1 MTDAVEPGP
10 VVVALVPAKDRADDI
25 AATVE
30 ALQGLDDVDR
40 VLVIDDGSADG
51 TAEAALAAGA
61 EVLRL
66 PLNRGK
72 GGAVLAGVE
81 ATPEADVY
89 LLIDADLAETAA
101 AAHLLL
107 DPVLADEADL
117 TIGVFP
123 PAAGRGGA
131 GRVKALAASAIHRA
145 TGREVAEP
153 LSGQRAVRRDLLAG
167 LPSADR
173 FGLEVAMTIDAV
185 RAGARVVEVGVPM
198 DHRHTGGSFGGYVHR
213 ARQGFDILRA
223 LWPRLTTPR
232 LRIGLAAGLALL
244 AILAAVAVSSRAE
257 PASAPAD
264 DQASKVVVV
273 AMNPLG
279 LGDLE
284 AEETPNLQRAVDE
297 GALAAMSV
305 RTAGRR
311 PTLAEGY
318 MSLGAG
324 FRLAAVPST
333 AQAYPADEPL
343 GTGTAAEVLAS
354 RTGVEV
360 DGDIAVV
367 GASVAVDANASSTIT
382 SKPGALGDAL
392 AEAGLVGA
400 VVGNGD
406 RPEVGETEAVVNR
419 PAALALMD
427 GDLSVPRG
435 TIAPE
440 DLLEEDPSAPYGV
453 RASRERTM
461 AAVEAAAEEADV
473 VFVDPGDLDRAD
485 AFRVEATTDAQNVA
499 RDEALRRTD
508 EILGDILDWA
518 DVDTAVI
525 VVSVASPGRT
535 FRLAP
540 LVVVGPGVPHG
551 YVVSPSTKRAG
562 LAALTDLAPTILD
575 LLGADVPS
583 DMPGRPLRYQ
593 AGDVDRS
600 MLDEL
605 DQGTQLRE
613 ATYYSLAVWY
623 IVFQG
628 IALAL
633 GAYVIS
639 KRSTRVRSARVVRF
653 MVVAA
658 AALPLA
664 TFLFRALPG
673 WSGVEATT
681 AYLLQA
687 GLAVVIALLAGRAR
701 RTPLSPLAWVFGVT
715 LAVIAIDC
723 ATGTWLHVN
732 SWLGYSLHSAGR
744 FYGVPNTT
752 FAVLAACGI
761 LLACI
766 HVRFAPRRREALVTA
781 TLLLGALVVVD
792 GAPSLGGDVGGILT
806 LVPVFGLLLFSLSGR
821 RLTARTVV
829 LVGGATALVLAA
841 ATAVDLARPPE
852 SRTHL
857 GRFASD
863 LFEDGLSE
871 LTDTFLRKQ
880 GANFRILQVSIWTWM
895 IPIVAGFLLY
905 VLVYERRWAS
915 LLPRGGAMRAGVVA
929 VISGSLLGFLAND
942 SGPIVIALF
951 FAYLGPFLTLIALDE
966 KWGQPQLL
974 APTPEPPPTE
984 ETDP

>member
-1 MTDAVEPGP
+1 MTDAAVEPGP

-25 AATVE
+25 AATVG
-30 ALQGLDDVDR
+30 ALQGLAAVDR
-40 VLVIDDGSADG
+40 VMVVDDGSRDG
-51 TAEAALAAGA
+51 TAEAARAAGA

-66 PLNRGK
+66 PVNRGK

-89 LLIDADLAETAA
+89 LLIDADLAATASA
-101 AAHLLL
+101 ADRLL
-107 DPVLADEADL
+107 DPVLGDEADMVV
-117 TIGVFP
+117 GVFP
-123 PAAGRGGA
+123 PAEGRGGS
-131 GRVKALAASAIHRA
+131 GRVKSLARGAIHRA
-145 TGREVAEP
+145 TGRRFDEP
-153 LSGQRAVRRDLLAG
+153 LSGQRAVRRELLAG

-173 FGLEVAMTIDAV
+173 FGLEVAMTIDAL
-185 RAGARVVEVGVPM
+185 RAGARVLEVEVPM
-198 DHRHTGGSFGGYVHR
+198 DHRHTGGSWAGHLHR
-213 ARQGFDILRA
+213 ARQGLDIARA

-232 LRIGLAAGLALL
+232 LRVGGAVVLAGLLVLAALF
-244 AILAAVAVSSRAE
+244 VAGRAE
-257 PASAPAD
+257 PSSQPAAD
-264 DQASKVVVV
+264 RPSKVVVV

-279 LGDLE
+279 FGDLDS
-284 AEETPNLQRAVDE
+284 EETPNLRRAVDE

-343 GTGTAAEVLAS
+343 GTGTAAEVLES
-354 RTGVEV
+354 RTGIEAE
-360 DGDIAVV
+360 GDIAVV

-392 AEAGLVGA
+392 ADAGLVGA

-406 RPEVGETEAVVNR
+406 RPAVGETQAVINR
-419 PAALALMD
+419 PAALALM
-427 GDLSVPRG
+427 GSDLSVPVG
-435 TIAPE
+435 TIDPE
-440 DLLEEDPSAPYGV
+440 ALLDEDPFAPYGV
-453 RASRERTM
+453 RASPEKTM

-499 RDEALRRTD
+499 RTEALRTTD
-508 EILGDILDWA
+508 EILGEILDWA
-518 DVDTAVI
+518 DDDTAVM
-525 VVSVASPGRT
+525 VVSVASPGRS

-575 LLGADVPS
+575 LLGEDVPS
-583 DMPGRPLRYQ
+583 DMPGRPLRYHE
-593 AGDVDRS
+593 ADVDRS

-605 DQGTQLRE
+605 DEGTQLRE
-613 ATYYSLAVWY
+613 GTYYSLAVWY
-623 IVFQG
+623 IVFQA
-628 IALAL
+628 ITCLL
-633 GAYVIS
+633 GAFVIS
-639 KRSTRVRSARVVRF
+639 RRSSRVRSAGVVRF
-653 MVVAA
+653 MVLCA

-673 WSGVEATT
+673 WSTVEPTT
-681 AYLLQA
+681 SYVLQVA
-687 GLAVVIALLAGRAR
+687 LTVVIALLAGRAR
-701 RTPLSPLAWVFGVT
+701 RTPLSPLAWVFGAT
-715 LAVIAIDC
+715 LAVIAVDS

-744 FYGVPNTT
+744 FYGIPNTT

-766 HVRFAPRRREALVTA
+766 HVRFAPRPTEALVTV
-781 TLLLGALVVVD
+781 TLLLGGLVVVD
-792 GAPSLGGDVGGILT
+792 GAPGLGGDVGGILT
-806 LVPVFGLLLFSLSGR
+806 LVPVFGLLLFALSGR
-821 RLTARTVV
+821 RLTLRTLA
-829 LVGGATALVLAA
+829 LVGGATALALSL
-841 ATAVDLARPPE
+841 ATAIDLARPAE

-915 LLPRGGAMRAGVVA
+915 LLPRGGPMRAGVVA

-951 FAYLGPFLTLIALDE
+951 FAYLGPFLTLLALDE
-966 KWGQPQLL
+966 KWGRPQLL
-974 APTPEPPPTE
+974 TPPPE